1 VRNLLTDVAGI
12 AVGHATDLALGS
24 GVTAILFDPPAT
36 AAVSVL
42 GGAPGGRDTG
52 LLAPEMTVEAVD
64 AIVLSGGSAFGL
76 DAAGGVQAALREMGR
91 GYAIRDARI
100 PIVPQAIIFDLLNGG
115 NKDWGRFSPYR
126 ELGYLAAQAA
136 AAQAAAAQS
145 LAASPGAAKPDA
157 VQSGIA
163 QLGEAQSGEA
173 QPGEAHL
180 AATDFALG
188 SVGGGT
194 GATTATIKGGLG
206 SASAR
211 TEAGHTIGAIAI
223 VNAVGSPLIGTG
235 PWFWAA
241 PFEQD
246 REFGGLGWPTSI
258 DTTMRLKG
266 SPAIGTTRIGAT
278 GISTTGIST
287 TGISTTG
294 ISTTGIS
301 TTGRSA
307 TATSTTIG
315 LVATDAALTKPQ
327 ALRLAIM
334 AHDGLARAVLPA
346 HAPLDGDTIFAA
358 ATGRRP
364 LGNALSEL
372 TALGF
377 AATLVMAR
385 AIARG
390 VHAATALPVPGA
402 QPAWRDRFGATHS
415 GIP

>member
-1 VRNLLTDVAGI
+1 MRNSLTDVAGV

-24 GVTAILFDPPAT
+24 GVTAILFDRPAI

-42 GGAPGGRDTG
+42 GGAPGGRDIG

-91 GYAIRDARI
+91 GYAIRGARV

-126 ELGYLAAQAA
+126 ELGYAA
-136 AAQAAAAQS
+136 ARVAAEA
-145 LAASPGAAKPDA
+145 GAADPRA
-157 VQSGIA
+157 SR
-163 QLGEAQSGEA
+163 
-173 QPGEAHL
+173 PGGG
-180 AATDFALG
+180 DFTLG

-194 GATTATIKGGLG
+194 GATTAVVKGGLG

-211 TEAGHTIGAIAI
+211 TQAGHVVGALAI

-241 PFEQD
+241 PYEQGA
-246 REFGGLGWPTSI
+246 EFGGLGWPASI
-258 DTTMRLKG
+258 DTALRLKG
-266 SPAIGTTRIGAT
+266 DPRGMAGDAPGDMAGS
-278 GISTTGIST
+278 
-287 TGISTTG
+287 
-294 ISTTGIS
+294 
-301 TTGRSA
+301 
-307 TATSTTIG
+307 STTIG
-315 LVATDAALTKPQ
+315 LVATDATLTKAQ
-327 ALRLAIM
+327 AHRLAIM

-346 HAPLDGDTIFAA
+346 HAPMDGDTIFAA
-358 ATGRRP
+358 ATCHRP
-364 LGNALSEL
+364 LGEPVAEL
-372 TALGF
+372 TELGY

-402 QPAWRDRFGATHS
+402 QPAWRDRFSATQIS
-415 GIP
+415 NR

>member
-12 AVGHATDLALGS
+12 AVGHATDPVLGS
-24 GVTAILFDPPAT
+24 GVTAIVFDRPAT
-36 AAVSVL
+36 AAVCVL

-91 GYAIRDARI
+91 GYAIRDARV

-126 ELGYLAAQAA
+126 ELGYAA
-136 AAQAAAAQS
+136 A
-145 LAASPGAAKPDA
+145 LACVEG
-157 VQSGIA
+157 
-163 QLGEAQSGEA
+163 GEV
-173 QPGEAHL
+173 
-180 AATDFALG
+180 ALG

-194 GATTATIKGGLG
+194 GATTAVVKGGVG
-206 SASAR
+206 SASAQ
-211 TEAGHTIGAIAI
+211 TAAGHVVGALAI

-241 PFEQD
+241 PFEQGA
-246 REFGGLGWPTSI
+246 EFGGLGWPARI
-258 DTTMRLKG
+258 DTALRLKG
-266 SPAIGTTRIGAT
+266 GPG
-278 GISTTGIST
+278 
-287 TGISTTG
+287 
-294 ISTTGIS
+294 
-301 TTGRSA
+301 
-307 TATSTTIG
+307 TSTTIG
-315 LVATDAALTKPQ
+315 LVATDAALSKAQ
-327 ALRLAIM
+327 AHRLAVM
-334 AHDGLARAVLPA
+334 GHDGLARAILPA

-364 LGNALSEL
+364 LGDAVAEL

-390 VHAATALPVPGA
+390 VHAATALSVFGGQA
-402 QPAWRDRFGATHS
+402 SWADRFGAT
-415 GIP
+415 